1 MSTRHREWP
10 MFQEPMLPIRSE
22 PTTETMPAAENAA
35 IVQNAPAEVNA
46 GVATWL
52 GSP

>member
-1 MSTRHREWP
+1 

-22 PTTETMPAAENAA
+22 PTTERMPAAENAA
-35 IVQNAPAEVNA
+35 IVQNAPAEA